1 MSIFESSYSIPNI
14 FIPILGGI
22 LADRYGYNKLFM
34 INSILVMSGAFIKW
48 LGVAKEQLWLIVLGT
63 IVWGLG
69 GENL

>member
-48 LGVAKEQLWLIVLGT
+48 LGVAKE
-63 IVWGLG
+63 
-69 GENL
+69 